1 VVFGLGIG
9 LSLVVSALDCGV
21 MQAEAQ
27 PIKLLSMFGKFS
39 VAAAC
44 LIATNFAMNLCRIG
58 ACFCPSSR
66 LFTSDFFPDAACML
80 GVLLA
85 ISPPDYSVVVITH
98 GVWKADCG
106 CSDNDYKFGASKL

>member
-1 VVFGLGIG
+1 MGAYF
-9 LSLVVSALDCGV
+9 AR
-21 MQAEAQ
+21 
-27 PIKLLSMFGKFS
+27 LL
-39 VAAAC
+39 
-44 LIATNFAMNLCRIG
+44 
-58 ACFCPSSR
+58 R

-98 GVWKADCG
+98 GVWKSDCG